1 MRFFI
6 ALEIPEESREELE
19 QVQKRILRVAPNFKP
34 SLPDKLHLTIA
45 FVGDEPEAFRE
56 PLTEIIAR
64 SVEGVNSFSVTPAY
78 LDGFPHLHTAKVLWI
93 GVKGDIDK
101 LFLVRHRIKDGLV
114 RMRLNVDERRFI
126 PHIAL
131 GKISDFALS
140 AYQETEFEK
149 IEMQPFR
156 PIQVASIKL
165 FESVPNEG
173 FHKHN
178 TLAEIKLG

>member
-6 ALEIPEESREELE
+6 ALEIPEQSKDELE
-19 QVQKRILRVAPNFKP
+19 QVQKRIQELVPAFKP
-34 SLPDKLHLTIA
+34 SFPDKLHLTIA
-45 FVGDEPEAFRE
+45 FVGDEPENLRE
-56 PLTEIIAR
+56 SLAEVIKH
-64 SVEGVNSFSVTPAY
+64 SVEGVGPFSVTPAY
-78 LDGFPHLHTAKVLWI
+78 IDGFPHLHMARVLWI

-114 RMRLNVDERRFI
+114 NLHLNVDERRFV

-131 GKISDFALS
+131 GKVSDFALS
-140 AYQETEFEK
+140 GYQEREFER
-149 IEMQPFR
+149 IEMQKFK
-156 PIQVASIKL
+156 PIVVNSIKL
-165 FESVPNEG
+165 FESIPNEG